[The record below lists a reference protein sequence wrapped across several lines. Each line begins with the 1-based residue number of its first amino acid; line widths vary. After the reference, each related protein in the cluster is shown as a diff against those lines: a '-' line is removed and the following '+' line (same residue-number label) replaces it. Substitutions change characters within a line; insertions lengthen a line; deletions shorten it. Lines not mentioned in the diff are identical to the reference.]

1 MHRRTLLSSLATLS
15 GCAFLRVD
23 PFSPLIRSEHIHS
36 LEKEREILA
45 KAKVE
50 KTEDGRVYVLYAQGT
65 PYEIGY
71 QHGALLRSEVQ
82 DNLEYLYKEALGQ
95 FYSEEIFSEAYERMR
110 PFIPQHYI
118 DEMHGLAHGSRLP
131 LHLVHAVHA
140 LPEITEWGGKKRIK
154 AVVKQMMRGEVGTT
168 CSNLCAVG
176 GATKDKKP
184 YVVRILDWG
193 LHRIS
198 KLHKYPL
205 IAVVKPENGIP
216 YANIGW
222 VGFLGAVSGMN
233 AEGITLGEMGYGD
246 PEHETLRGLP
256 MPFLLREVMLRSRSI
271 SDVTQI
277 VSAAPG
283 TSSFVFLMSDGKTG
297 EGRLYVKDKL
307 RFLSFPPGQ
316 PVKDPA
322 HDVDLPAIE
331 NVVYGGH
338 YRDEMASLLTQQ
350 RGSIDP
356 DLLMREVIP
365 KIAMKS
371 NFQNVV
377 YSPSDLR
384 FWVANA
390 EGKGSRAAEAPYTFF
405 NLKKALNRF

>member
-1 MHRRTLLSSLATLS
+1 MHRRTLLSSLVAVS
-15 GCAFLRVD
+15 GCALLRVD
-23 PFSPLIRSEHIHS
+23 PFSPFIRSEYVDS
-36 LEKEREILA
+36 PEKEREILS
-45 KAKVE
+45 KARVG
-50 KTEDGRVYVLYAQGT
+50 KTDDGRVYVLYAQGS

-71 QHGALLRSEVQ
+71 QHGALLRTEVR
-82 DNLEYLYKEALGQ
+82 DNLEYLYKEALSQ
-95 FYSEEIFSEAYERMR
+95 FYSEEIFAEAYERLR
-110 PFIPQHYI
+110 PFIPQYYI

-131 LHLVHAVHA
+131 LHVIHGVHA

-154 AVVKQMMRGEVGTT
+154 QVVKKMMRGEIGTT

-176 GATKDKKP
+176 GATKDGKP

-205 IAVVKPENGIP
+205 IAVVKPDQGVP

-222 VGFLGAVSGMN
+222 VGFLGAISGMN
-233 AEGITLGEMGYGD
+233 AQGITLGEMGYGD

-256 MPFLLREVMLRSRSI
+256 MPFLLREVLLKSCSI
-271 SDVTQI
+271 DDVTRI
-277 VSAAPG
+277 ISSAPG
-283 TSSFVFLMSDGKTG
+283 TNSFVFLMSDGKTG
-297 EGRLYVKDKL
+297 DGRLYVKDKV
-307 RFLSFPPGQ
+307 RSLSFPAGQ
-316 PVKDPA
+316 RIEDPA
-322 HDVDLPAIE
+322 NGVDLPPIQD
-331 NVVYGGH
+331 VVYGGH
-338 YRDEMASLLTQQ
+338 YREEMASLLTKQ

-356 DLLMREVIP
+356 ELLMKDVIP
-365 KIAMKS
+365 KIALKS

-390 EGKGSRAAEAPYTFF
+390 QDRGSRAAEAPYTFF
-405 NLKKALNRF
+405 DFKKALSSF